1 MAKTFFPTDGTNLTG
16 FSADRKKF
24 GMAAL
29 DSVDGL
35 SQKNARMWQIIALV
49 SLSSFFI
56 ALGILIYA
64 VNLPKTVPVIV
75 TVDSE
80 GHANYAGKVDKSLY
94 GRQAVPENAK
104 YYQMK
109 RLIKDMFTI
118 VVDKDAQQEYI
129 AEANSIV
136 QKGAVQQL
144 DLFFRENNPFKNFGE
159 YVQSVEIQQP
169 LRQTDKTY
177 FINFAVTRKSPNG
190 YAIFIENYTA
200 LVNIEFYESVP
211 ESNPLGIYITNFDIK
226 LKK

>member
-16 FSADRKKF
+16 FSEDRKKS
-24 GMAAL
+24 GMMAL

-35 SQKNARMWQIIALV
+35 MQKNARMWQIIALV

-56 ALGILIYA
+56 SLGILIYA

-104 YYQMK
+104 TRPMK
-109 RLIKDMFTI
+109 DLIKYMFTKYI
-118 VVDKDAQQEYI
+118 DKNAQQDYI
-129 AEANSIV
+129 NLAYSIV
-136 QKGAVQQL
+136 QRGAVEQL
-144 DLFFRENNPFKNFGE
+144 DLFFRQNNPHANFGE
-159 YVQSVEIQQP
+159 YTQSVEIQDP
-169 LRQTDKTY
+169 LKQTDKTY
-177 FINFAVTRKSPNG
+177 FVNFEVTRKNLNG
-190 YAIFIENYTA
+190 YAIFTETYTA
-200 LVNIEFYESVP
+200 LINIDFFESVP

-226 LKK
+226 AIK

>member
-1 MAKTFFPTDGTNLTG
+1 MAKTFFPADGTNLTG
-16 FSADRKKF
+16 FSKDRKKS

-56 ALGILIYA
+56 SLGILVYA

-80 GHANYAGKVDKSLY
+80 GHANYIGKVDKSLY
-94 GRQAVPENAK
+94 GRQAIPENAK

-109 RLIKDMFTI
+109 KLIKNMYTI
-118 VVDKDAQQEYI
+118 VIDENAQQDYI
-129 AEANSIV
+129 AEASAIV
-136 QKGAVQQL
+136 QDGAVQQL
-144 DLFFRENNPFKNFGE
+144 DIFFRQNNPFTDFGE
-159 YVQSVEIQQP
+159 YVQSVDIQQP

-177 FINFAVTRKSPNG
+177 FINFNVIRKNPNG
-190 YAIFIENYTA
+190 YTIFSEEYTA
-200 LVNIEFYESVP
+200 LINLDFYESVP

-226 LKK
+226 LKS

>member
-1 MAKTFFPTDGTNLTG
+1 MAKIFFPTDGTNLTD
-16 FSADRKKF
+16 FSADRKKS

-56 ALGILIYA
+56 ALGIIIYA

-80 GHANYAGKVDKSLY
+80 GHANYVGKVDKSLY
-94 GRQAVPENAK
+94 GKQAVPENAK

-109 RLIKDMFTI
+109 RLLKDMFTI
-118 VVDKDAQQEYI
+118 VIDKNAQQDYI
-129 AEANSIV
+129 SEANSIV

-144 DLFFRENNPFKNFGE
+144 DLFFRENNPFKDFGE

-169 LRQTDKTY
+169 LKQTEKTY
-177 FINFAVTRKSPNG
+177 FINFEVTRKNSNG
-190 YAIFIENYTA
+190 YAIRAEEYTA
-200 LVNIEFYESVP
+200 LINIDFYESVP

-226 LKK
+226 PKK